1 MNKEEL
7 KTDILYD
14 IEMQLYME
22 FNDKIA
28 TMNDYLGEI
37 YSYKD
42 IEDVEQAE
50 QLRKIV
56 LMEYAIRDLQQKVN
70 QLEEDYKNEV
80 EENLKLSELWR
91 KSQEEKR
98 QLETNRDEALKRNE
112 QVLKMIVDGRSREQ
126 FLPYLKN
133 QKIILERGKE
143 C

>member
-7 KTDILYD
+7 KTDILFD

-22 FNDKIA
+22 FNKKIA

-42 IEDVEQAE
+42 IEDVKQAE
-50 QLRKIV
+50 QFRKV
-56 LMEYAIRDLQQKVN
+56 ELMEIAIKGLELKVN

-98 QLETNRDEALKRNE
+98 QLETNRDEAIKEIKKRSTPE
-112 QVLKMIVDGRSREQ
+112 VAQLYIE
-126 FLPYLKN
+126 
-133 QKIILERGKE
+133 ILEKV
-143 C
+143 